1 MHTFLDEARVF
12 VQSGDGGK
20 GAMHF
25 RREKYVPLGGPD
37 GGDGGQGGS
46 IIFQADRGLNTLFA
60 FRRNR
65 RFVAQSGDTGGPSR
79 MHGRNG
85 EDTVVKVPVGTV
97 LMDGDTGE
105 LLGDLTRD
113 GQTLQVARG
122 GRGGLG
128 NVHFKSSTNQ
138 APHFAEK
145 GEPGQERWIDLEL
158 KVIADVGFIG
168 FPNAGKSTLLSV
180 MSAAHPKIA
189 DYPFT
194 TLSPNLGVVDAG
206 DFDFVAA
213 DIPGLIEGAHEGVG
227 LGHEFLRH
235 IERTL
240 ILVHVVDGS
249 TDDPLEAFR
258 QVNHELKAHDEALM
272 QKAQIVVV
280 NKLDLPAAQARWPE
294 LRSAFVDQG
303 YEALAVS
310 AITRQGV
317 DALVFRLAQ
326 FLAEERRLA
335 GVPNSTQAEAGSEVE
350 TIVIKPPASHFEVER
365 RRKTFH
371 VTGEDV
377 ERLAVMTDTSSDEA
391 LYRLQRRLKQMGV
404 IAALERAGA
413 REGSKVRIGTVE
425 FAWDSSYETEGAP
438 KRTRSRSKKAVGNHR

>member
-1 MHTFLDEARVF
+1 MHTFLDEARIF
-12 VQSGDGGK
+12 VHSGDGGK

-37 GGDGGQGGS
+37 GGDGGAGGD
-46 IIFQADRGLNTLFA
+46 IIFQADRGLNTLFT
-60 FRRNR
+60 FRRIR
-65 RFVAQSGDTGGPSR
+65 RFVAQNGDAGGPSR

-85 EDTVVKVPVGTV
+85 ENTIVKVPIGTIV
-97 LMDGDTGE
+97 MDGDTGE
-105 LLGDLTRD
+105 LLGDLTQD
-113 GQTLQVARG
+113 GQTLPVARG
-122 GRGGLG
+122 GKGGLG

-145 GEPGQERWIDLEL
+145 GEPGRERWIDLEL
-158 KVIADVGFIG
+158 KLIADVGLIG

-194 TLSPNLGVVDAG
+194 TLSPNLGVVDTG

-235 IERTL
+235 IERTV

-249 TDDPLEAFR
+249 IDDPLEAFR
-258 QVNHELKAHDEALM
+258 QVNHELHEYDESLL
-272 QKAQIVVV
+272 QKPQIVVV
-280 NKLDLPAAQARWPE
+280 NKLDLPNVQERWPD
-294 LRSAFVDQG
+294 LRRAFTALG
-303 YEALAVS
+303 YEPFAAS
-310 AITRQGV
+310 AITRDGV
-317 DALVFRLAQ
+317 DALIFRLAQ
-326 FLAEERRLA
+326 FLTEEGRRTDSVA
-335 GVPNSTQAEAGSEVE
+335 DEPEEAP

-365 RRKTFH
+365 KRKTFY
-371 VTGEDV
+371 VSGEDV
-377 ERLAVMTDTSSDEA
+377 ERLAIMTDTASDEA

-425 FAWDSSYETEGAP
+425 LAWDSSYETEGGSTKSGA
-438 KRTRSRSKKAVGNHR
+438 RARRAAGNRR

>member
-1 MHTFLDEARVF
+1 
-12 VQSGDGGK
+12 
-20 GAMHF
+20 
-25 RREKYVPLGGPD
+25 
-37 GGDGGQGGS
+37 
-46 IIFQADRGLNTLFA
+46 
-60 FRRNR
+60 
-65 RFVAQSGDTGGPSR
+65 

-85 EDTVVKVPVGTV
+85 EDTIVKVPIGTV
-97 LMDGDTGE
+97 LKDAETGE
-105 LLGDLTRD
+105 VLGDLTRD
-113 GQTLQVARG
+113 GQSILVAPG
-122 GRGGLG
+122 GKGGLG

-158 KVIADVGFIG
+158 KLIADVGLIG

-194 TLSPNLGVVDAG
+194 TLSPNLGVVDTG

-240 ILVHVVDGS
+240 ILVHIVDGS
-249 TDDPLEAFR
+249 LDAPLEVFR
-258 QVNHELKAHDEALM
+258 QVNHELRQYDESLM
-272 QKAQIVVV
+272 TKPQIVVV
-280 NKLDLPAAQARWPE
+280 NKLDLPEVQERWPE
-294 LRSAFVDQG
+294 LQRAFNELG

-310 AITRQGV
+310 AITREGI
-317 DALVFRLAQ
+317 DALIFRLAQ
-326 FLAEERRLA
+326 SLAEEGR
-335 GVPNSTQAEAGSEVE
+335 STRPMAEEDEEAE
-350 TIVIKPPASHFEVER
+350 TIVIKPPSGHFEVER
-365 RRKTFH
+365 RRKTFY

-377 ERLAVMTDTSSDEA
+377 ERLAVMTDTESDEA

-413 REGSKVRIGTVE
+413 REGSKVRIGSVE
-425 FAWDSSYETEGAP
+425 LAWDSSYETDESA
-438 KRTRSRSKKAVGNHR
+438 KSRARSRRVAGSRR

>member
-1 MHTFLDEARVF
+1 MHTFLDEARIF

-37 GGDGGQGGS
+37 GGDGGEGGS
-46 IIFQADRGLNTLFA
+46 ISFQADRGLNTLFI

-65 RFVAQSGDTGGPSR
+65 RFVAQNGETGGPSR

-85 EDTVVKVPVGTV
+85 EDTIVKVPIGTV
-97 LMDGDTGE
+97 LMDGETGE
-105 LLGDLTRD
+105 LLGDLTGD
-113 GQTLQVARG
+113 GQSLLVARG
-122 GRGGLG
+122 GKGGLG

-145 GEPGQERWIDLEL
+145 GEPGRERWIDLEL
-158 KVIADVGFIG
+158 KVIADVGLIG

-194 TLSPNLGVVDAG
+194 TLSPNLGVVDTG

-213 DIPGLIEGAHEGVG
+213 DIPGLIEGAHDGVG

-235 IERTL
+235 IERTV

-249 TDDPLEAFR
+249 IDDPVEAFR
-258 QVNHELKAHDEALM
+258 QVNHELREYDESLL
-272 QKAQIVVV
+272 KKPQIVVV
-280 NKLDLPAAQARWPE
+280 NKLDLLDVRERWPE
-294 LRSAFVDQG
+294 LQRAFTELG

-310 AITRQGV
+310 AIIREGV

-326 FLAEERRLA
+326 FLAEEGRDTRPIA
-335 GVPNSTQAEAGSEVE
+335 EEDAEAE
-350 TIVIKPPASHFEVER
+350 TIVIKPPSSHFEVER
-365 RRKTFH
+365 KRKTFY

-377 ERLAVMTDTSSDEA
+377 ERLAVMTDTASDEA

-413 REGSKVRIGTVE
+413 REGGKVRIGTVE
-425 FAWDSSYETEGAP
+425 LAWDSSYETDGGSP
-438 KRTRSRSKKAVGNHR
+438 KRGARSRRVAGSRR

>member
-1 MHTFLDEARVF
+1 MPTFLDEAQIY
-12 VQSGDGGK
+12 VQSGAGGK

-37 GGDGGQGGS
+37 GGDGGSGGS
-46 IIFQADRGLNTLFA
+46 VIFQADRGLNTLFQ
-60 FRRNR
+60 FRHKR
-65 RFVAQSGDTGGPSR
+65 RFTASDGEAGGPSR

-85 EDTVVKVPVGTV
+85 EPLIVRVPIGTV
-97 LMDGDTGE
+97 LTDAETGE
-105 LLGDLTRD
+105 VLGDLTTD
-113 GQTLQVARG
+113 GESLQVARG
-122 GRGGLG
+122 GKGGLG

-145 GEPGQERWIDLEL
+145 GEPGQERWINLEL

-180 MSAAHPKIA
+180 MTAARPKIA

-235 IERTL
+235 IERTVV
-240 ILVHVVDGS
+240 LVHVIDGS
-249 TDDPLEAFR
+249 GRDPIEAFN
-258 QVNHELKAHDEALM
+258 QVNSELEQYDASLLDKPQFVA
-272 QKAQIVVV
+272 V
-280 NKLDLPAAQARWPE
+280 NKLDLPEAQERWTQLRAAFAA
-294 LRSAFVDQG
+294 LG
-303 YEALAVS
+303 YESFAISAL
-310 AITRQGV
+310 TRSGV
-317 DALVFRLAQ
+317 EELKYRLAQ
-326 FLAEERRLA
+326 FLTEEGQAGRRTEDE
-335 GVPNSTQAEAGSEVE
+335 PEKVE
-350 TIVIKPPASHFEVER
+350 RIVIKPPRDYFEVER

-371 VTGEDV
+371 VSGEEV
-377 ERLAVMTDTSSDEA
+377 ERLAVMTDTGSDEA

-413 REGSKVRIGTVE
+413 REGSKVRIGSVE
-425 FAWDSSYETEGAP
+425 LQWDSSYETDGEKG
-438 KRTRSRSKKAVGNHR
+438 RSRARSRRDAESHR

>member
-12 VQSGDGGK
+12 VRSGDGGK

-46 IIFQADRGLNTLFA
+46 IVFQADRGLNTLFS

-65 RFVAQSGDTGGPSR
+65 RFVAEHGHAGGASR
-79 MHGRNG
+79 MSGRNG
-85 EDTVVKVPVGTV
+85 EDTIVMVPIGT
-97 LMDGDTGE
+97 LLTDGDTGE
-105 LLGDLTRD
+105 FLGDLTQD
-113 GQTLQVARG
+113 GQSLLVAPG
-122 GRGGLG
+122 GKGGLG

-145 GEPGQERWIDLEL
+145 GEPGREKWIDLEL
-158 KVIADVGFIG
+158 KVIADVGLIG
-168 FPNAGKSTLLSV
+168 LPNAGKSTLLSV

-194 TLSPNLGVVDAG
+194 TLTPNLGVVDTG

-235 IERTL
+235 IERTV
-240 ILVHVVDGS
+240 ILVHVIDGS
-249 TDDPLEAFR
+249 IANPLEAFH
-258 QVNHELKAHDEALM
+258 QVNHELRAHDESLM
-272 QKAQIVVV
+272 EKPQIVVV
-280 NKLDLPAAQARWPE
+280 NKMDVPEARERWDDLQ
-294 LRSAFVDQG
+294 RSFRALG
-303 YEALAVS
+303 YEAVPVS
-310 AITRQGV
+310 AVIRDGV
-317 DALVFRLAQ
+317 DALIFRLAQ
-326 FLAEERRLA
+326 FLSEEARTNHR
-335 GVPNSTQAEAGSEVE
+335 GIEPDVEVE
-350 TIVIKPPASHFEVER
+350 TIVIKRPSSHFEVER
-365 RRKTFH
+365 KRKTFH

-377 ERLAVMTDTSSDEA
+377 ERLAVMTDTASDEA

-425 FAWDSSYETEGAP
+425 LAWDSSYEADAERPKNGA
-438 KRTRSRSKKAVGNHR
+438 RARRAAGSRR

>member
-12 VQSGDGGK
+12 VRSGDGGK

-37 GGDGGQGGS
+37 GGDAGQGGS
-46 IIFQADRGLNTLFA
+46 IVFQADHGLNTLFS

-65 RFVAQSGDTGGPSR
+65 RFVAPNGEAGGPSR
-79 MHGRNG
+79 MHGGNG
-85 EDTVVKVPVGTV
+85 EDVIVKVPVGTV
-97 LMDGDTGE
+97 LRDADTGE
-105 LLGDLTRD
+105 FLGDLTRE
-113 GQTLQVARG
+113 GQSLQVARG
-122 GRGGLG
+122 GKGGLG

-158 KVIADVGFIG
+158 KVIADVGLIG

-194 TLSPNLGVVDAG
+194 TLSPNLGVVDTG

-227 LGHEFLRH
+227 LGHDFLRH

-249 TDDPLEAFR
+249 IDDPLQAFR
-258 QVNHELKAHDEALM
+258 QVNHELRAHDELLM
-272 QKAQIVVV
+272 DKPQIVVI

-294 LRSAFVDQG
+294 LRSALADQG
-303 YEALAVS
+303 YEAMAIS

-317 DALVFRLAQ
+317 DALIFRLAQ
-326 FLAEERRLA
+326 FLSEERRLA
-335 GVPNSTQAEAGSEVE
+335 GTFHATQEDTELEAE

-365 RRKTFH
+365 KRKTFH

-377 ERLAVMTDTSSDEA
+377 ERLAVMTDTESDEA

-413 REGSKVRIGTVE
+413 REGSKVRIGSVE
-425 FAWDSSYETEGAP
+425 FAWDSSYETEGNST
-438 KRTRSRSKKAVGNHR
+438 RTRSRSKKAVGSHR

>member
-1 MHTFLDEARVF
+1 MHTFLDEARIF

-37 GGDGGQGGS
+37 GGDGGDGGS
-46 IIFQADRGLNTLFA
+46 VILQADRGLNTLFT

-65 RFVAQSGDTGGPSR
+65 RFVAQNGEAGGPSR

-85 EDTVVKVPVGTV
+85 EDTIVKVPIGTV
-97 LMDGDTGE
+97 LMDGESGE
-105 LLGDLTRD
+105 VLGDLTTD
-113 GQTLQVARG
+113 GQSLLVARG
-122 GRGGLG
+122 GKGGLG

-158 KVIADVGFIG
+158 KVIADVGLIG
-168 FPNAGKSTLLSV
+168 FPNAGKSTLISV
-180 MSAAHPKIA
+180 MSAARPKIA

-194 TLSPNLGVVDAG
+194 TLSPNLGVVDTG

-213 DIPGLIEGAHEGVG
+213 DIPGLIEGAHEGIG

-235 IERTL
+235 IERTS

-249 TDDPLEAFR
+249 VDDPLEAFR
-258 QVNHELKAHDEALM
+258 QVNHELQEYDQSLVEKPQLV
-272 QKAQIVVV
+272 IV
-280 NKLDLPAAQARWPE
+280 NKLDLPEVRERWPE
-294 LRSAFVDQG
+294 LQRAFSERG

-310 AITRQGV
+310 AITREGV
-317 DALVFRLAQ
+317 DALIFRLAQ
-326 FLAEERRLA
+326 FLAEEGRQKRFA
-335 GVPNSTQAEAGSEVE
+335 PDPDAEFE
-350 TIVIKPPASHFEVER
+350 TIVIKPPSSHFEVER
-365 RRKTFH
+365 RRKTFY

-377 ERLAVMTDTSSDEA
+377 ERLAVMTDTESDEA

-413 REGSKVRIGTVE
+413 REGSKVRIGSVE
-425 FAWDSSYETEGAP
+425 LAWDSSYESDGAAG
-438 KRTRSRSKKAVGNHR
+438 KSRTRTRRASGSRR

>member
-1 MHTFLDEARVF
+1 MHSFLDEARIF
-12 VQSGDGGK
+12 VRSGDGGK

-46 IIFQADRGLNTLFA
+46 VIFRADRGLNTLFS

-65 RFVAQSGDTGGPSR
+65 RFVAPNGEAGGPSR

-85 EDTVVKVPVGTV
+85 EDTIVNVPVGTV
-97 LMDGDTGE
+97 LRDGDTGE
-105 LLGDLTRD
+105 VSGRPDPAGTD
-113 GQTLQVARG
+113 VQVARG

-158 KVIADVGFIG
+158 KVIADVGLIG

-194 TLSPNLGVVDAG
+194 TLSPNLGVVDTG

-249 TDDPLEAFR
+249 ADDPLEAFR
-258 QVNHELKAHDEALM
+258 QVNHELSAVRRVAAAEASDRRG
-272 QKAQIVVV
+272 Q
-280 NKLDLPAAQARWPE
+280 QARSTGGAGPMARIAGSVCRIRATRRWRFRPS
-294 LRSAFVDQG
+294 RVR
-303 YEALAVS
+303 VS
-310 AITRQGV
+310 TR
-317 DALVFRLAQ
+317 LIFRLAQ

-335 GVPNSTQAEAGSEVE
+335 GAPATAEERTGAEAE

-365 RRKTFH
+365 KRKTFY

-377 ERLAVMTDTSSDEA
+377 ERLAVMTDTDVGRSS
-391 LYRLQRRLKQMGV
+391 V
-404 IAALERAGA
+404 PTAASAQADGRDRRAGTRRGA
-413 REGSKVRIGTVE
+413 RREARCDRERSNSPGTRATNPSAGSNRE
-425 FAWDSSYETEGAP
+425 P
-438 KRTRSRSKKAVGNHR
+438 L